1 MQVLINICVKTTYI
15 TRSWL
20 QLPLDMQQKVRSYV
34 SGKRRVTDGNGNL
47 PPKSE
52 MKTIKVP
59 IPTFPPTAMV
69 YSVNKITA
77 GTKNQGQLLLLWLW
91 QLNHTFDLSEIQV
104 QYNFSEWR
112 KNKAVETGIIFVG
125 FIYCPGVQ

>member
-1 MQVLINICVKTTYI
+1 MPFSVGLSFDTLKCLIKTTLT
-15 TRSWL
+15 TRSVLWL

-77 GTKNQGQLLLLWLW
+77 GTKSQKQLLLLRLWWLE
-91 QLNHTFDLSEIQV
+91 S
-104 QYNFSEWR
+104 Y
-112 KNKAVETGIIFVG
+112 
-125 FIYCPGVQ
+125 

>member
-1 MQVLINICVKTTYI
+1 
-15 TRSWL
+15 
-20 QLPLDMQQKVRSYV
+20 MQQKVRSYV

-77 GTKNQGQLLLLWLW
+77 GTKSQKQDWFKNKVCFLSISYVNQYVRYLLLASVREVLR
-91 QLNHTFDLSEIQV
+91 V
-104 QYNFSEWR
+104 
-112 KNKAVETGIIFVG
+112 GI
-125 FIYCPGVQ
+125 